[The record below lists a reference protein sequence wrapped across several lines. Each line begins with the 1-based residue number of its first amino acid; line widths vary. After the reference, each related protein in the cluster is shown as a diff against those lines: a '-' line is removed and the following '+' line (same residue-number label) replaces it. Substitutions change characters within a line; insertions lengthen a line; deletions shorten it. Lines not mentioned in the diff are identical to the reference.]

1 MDDMNSCFCYCVT
14 EIIFWTVINHVGYK
28 GGGVDSLAREHGEG
42 HVDVVGV
49 GEGEGVGGE
58 EPRVC
63 HFVLFSLM
71 YLMVMA
77 ASKPVDLVDIKA
89 RLLDH
94 MMERPMSPVL

>member
-1 MDDMNSCFCYCVT
+1 MDDMNPRLLHSVT
-14 EIIFWTVINHVGYK
+14 EVVFWAVINHVGYK

-63 HFVLFSLM
+63 HFVLFSLSLSISADSTVTNLE
-71 YLMVMA
+71 YPSWCTILP
-77 ASKPVDLVDIKA
+77 K
-89 RLLDH
+89 
-94 MMERPMSPVL
+94 